1 MCECVCEC
9 VCVCVCVCWFVGGLR
24 CSFATLLQTLASTEE
39 ASGRIFGF
47 TAAAVTIIDAVV
59 VLSLSL
65 MFQNFQ
71 SDRQIVPLGA
81 AAALFALIGIG
92 DWLLG
97 PYLFFDTPAAGAGA
111 TIRQPLLQ

>member
-1 MCECVCEC
+1 VPCTAAVAQIHYEDVEIRRNVSSGVCEC
-9 VCVCVCVCWFVGGLR
+9 ECECVCWFVGGLR

-81 AAALFALIGIG
+81 AAALFAL
-92 DWLLG
+92 
-97 PYLFFDTPAAGAGA
+97 
-111 TIRQPLLQ
+111 